1 MKLPLVLSY
10 LLTCLVTTVLSLPQA
25 PPQQITLVDQ
35 AELPSGA
42 PSSSRLGTAALL
54 SCPSFKVRCVRGH
67 WPTGIVG
74 NIGPQPFKR
83 VGIRCNQA
91 HIRQNTKL
99 CNSVF
104 KPQCEGQCEAY
115 GPIPF

>member
-1 MKLPLVLSY
+1 MAI
-10 LLTCLVTTVLSLPQA
+10 SLPQ
-25 PPQQITLVDQ
+25 PLPQQLTLIDPTMGV
-35 AELPSGA
+35 EGSSGA
-42 PSSSRLGTAALL
+42 PSSPRLRAALL

-74 NIGPQPFKR
+74 DIGAQPFKR

-91 HIRQNTKL
+91 HIARNTRM
-99 CNSVF
+99 CNFVF
-104 KPQCEGQCEAY
+104 EEQCEGQCEAY